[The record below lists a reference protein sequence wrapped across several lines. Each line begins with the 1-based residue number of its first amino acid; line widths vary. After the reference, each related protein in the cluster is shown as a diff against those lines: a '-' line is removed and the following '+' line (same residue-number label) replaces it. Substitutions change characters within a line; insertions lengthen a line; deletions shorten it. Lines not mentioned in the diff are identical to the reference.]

1 MKPIRCPWCGETMA
15 LKLSVTTVPSL
26 SKPIKQPHFCAY
38 CDRPFARVGK
48 IGAAYVTV
56 PTVLMLPFV
65 LVFGWSSTGYG
76 GRKAARE
83 LREFLTKLF
92 GPSWLPVAMIA
103 AAVMIA
109 GVAVSRLIAVRRAK
123 LYRLVPG
130 PQGYQIAK
138 IPTQLT
144 VEVPRRLPVSGGG
157 ILPVDLPQEISE
169 AAEPALFFTRSVE
182 PSSRGCYI
190 YRCGFLGYDGV
201 DFSRIRP
208 GMTFTVL
215 LDKGETVTAT
225 VRTARAPSEDDY
237 ADERRAL
244 EPSNP

>member
-1 MKPIRCPWCGETMA
+1 MKGSYCPWCGEPVA
-15 LKLSVTTVPSL
+15 LVKAPVCIVSSL
-26 SKPIKQPHFCAY
+26 SKPIEKPCFCPY
-38 CDRPFARVGK
+38 CNRPMARAAVMPMAAFA
-48 IGAAYVTV
+48 V
-56 PTVLMLPFV
+56 PVALFAL
-65 LVFGWSSTGYG
+65 LDVFLFG
-76 GRKAARE
+76 GRGYSRSSRQF
-83 LREFLTKLF
+83 REFLSDLF
-92 GPSWLPVAMIA
+92 GPSWV
-103 AAVMIA
+103 
-109 GVAVSRLIAVRRAK
+109 VAVIVIHAVLLAALAVALVVAVRRARR
-123 LYRLVPG
+123 YRLVPSG
-130 PQGYQIAK
+130 KGYQIAK

-157 ILPVDLPQEISE
+157 ILPVDLPQGVSE

-215 LDKGETVTAT
+215 LGKGETVTAI